1 MIERFDM
8 DLIDKMKGELFG
20 LMSDG
25 DELLEAMLC
34 FRVFAF
40 MTLLRLDGV

>member
-1 MIERFDM
+1 VSRPREA
-8 DLIDKMKGELFG
+8 
-20 LMSDG
+20 SDG

-34 FRVFAF
+34 FRVFAS